1 MAAKDITRMT
11 PLTGRA
17 DRGDT
22 RVRLIEEAVLL
33 IRGEWPAVADGL
45 CESVN
50 RAAGFFAPAR
60 ELEEAIERS
69 SEEAARVVERL
80 YGADA
85 ARALRT
91 AASVPVPVPAPQ
103 PDRAVLPIH
112 AAARRRKR
120 DRGTR
125 PQPTVEAK
133 PTLRLATSADQH
145 PHRHRPA
152 GRDRTTR

>member
-1 MAAKDITRMT
+1 MAAKDTIRMT
-11 PLTGRA
+11 PLTSKA
-17 DRGDT
+17 DRDDV

-60 ELEEAIERS
+60 ELEDAIERTAA
-69 SEEAARVVERL
+69 EAARVVERL
-80 YGADA
+80 YGPDSV
-85 ARALRT
+85 RALRA
-91 AASVPVPVPAPQ
+91 AASVPVPAPQ

-125 PQPTVEAK
+125 PQPTVATK
-133 PTLRLATSADQH
+133 PTLRLATGTDQH
-145 PHRHRPA
+145 PHRHRPS
-152 GRDRTTR
+152 GRDHAAR